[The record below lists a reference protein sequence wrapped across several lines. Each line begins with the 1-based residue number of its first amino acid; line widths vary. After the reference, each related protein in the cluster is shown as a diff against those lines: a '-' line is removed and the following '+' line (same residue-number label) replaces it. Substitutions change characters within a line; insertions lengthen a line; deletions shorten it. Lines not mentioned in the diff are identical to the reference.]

1 MKLLKPIDETNSL
14 AKCLQ
19 LYRSWFQRVEKIS
32 RLNPSFSPLLLLLPF
47 HRENKLLKGFSRWK
61 IVRINLL
68 MADSLEGINRLR
80 KSCSAH
86 AKNCGRISE
95 IVSWLAPRAREL
107 SIPFCSGARTK
118 WREHE
123 SSRVKRL
130 GRSSYANPRCL
141 NMKFST
147 WNPCIGFHL
156 LFQITC

>member
-1 MKLLKPIDETNSL
+1 MKKPTLSQSVSNYIDRDFKESKKFRVWTLLFLP
-14 AKCLQ
+14 
-19 LYRSWFQRVEKIS
+19 
-32 RLNPSFSPLLLLLPF
+32 LLPF